1 MPRLPLLILLAT
13 TAMPAEAQP
22 LPPIAGPAQAPA
34 EAPATP
40 PPMSGAP
47 MPGPAG
53 PQRER
58 YRITLVP
65 GAVVGQVLYAP
76 YALLL
81 DTATGQT
88 WMLPPVQNNQPL
100 LWTQVPFLSEAG
112 ARVAVPR

>member
-1 MPRLPLLILLAT
+1 MPRLPLLILLAA

-22 LPPIAGPAQAPA
+22 LPPIAGPVQAPA

-40 PPMSGAP
+40 PPMP
-47 MPGPAG
+47 NPAG

-65 GAVVGQVLYAP
+65 GAAVGQVLYAP

>member
-1 MPRLPLLILLAT
+1 MPRLPLLILLAA

-22 LPPIAGPAQAPA
+22 LPPIASPAQAPA
-34 EAPATP
+34 EAPTAP
-40 PPMSGAP
+40 PPMPAPGAA
-47 MPGPAG
+47 PAG
-53 PQRER
+53 R